1 MFQPRRSDLTAILV
15 LPKIHNLTD
24 AVLVRHLVFDV
35 GELPQQEGNG
45 FFGCC
50 ETGDFI
56 PYSFF
61 MIVVQLAVILP
72 LEIQLRQSHSGV
84 IIEKVDVGEIFS
96 QHTFLFHQFDH
107 LAQIHYRMLRY
118 IFIFEDVQYIQ
129 PFVTL

>member
-1 MFQPRRSDLTAILV
+1 MFQPRRSDLTAVLV

-35 GELPQQEGNG
+35 GELPQQESKG

-61 MIVVQLAVILP
+61 MIVAQFAVILP
-72 LEIQLRQSHSGV
+72 LEIQLRQSHRSIV
-84 IIEKVDVGEIFS
+84 KEEVD
-96 QHTFLFHQFDH
+96 L
-107 LAQIHYRMLRY
+107 
-118 IFIFEDVQYIQ
+118 
-129 PFVTL
+129 